1 MFVSNAL
8 IGLREGL
15 EAALVVVILLA
26 FLTKTNRT
34 WGVRYVWAGVGV
46 AVALSV
52 VLGAV
57 ADVRHAPA
65 VVRGAGAHR
74 GDGEHHRRGVRHR
87 DGVLDEVGRAHHL
100 G

>member
-34 WGVRYVWAGVGV
+34 WGIRYVW
-46 AVALSV
+46 
-52 VLGAV
+52 LG
-57 ADVRHAPA
+57 
-65 VVRGAGAHR
+65 RG
-74 GDGEHHRRGVRHR
+74 HRRSRCRSCSAPPSPTAPGSCPSRR
-87 DGVLDEVGRAHHL
+87 RS
-100 G
+100 